1 MIFRTG
7 SILIVGKCNE
17 DILTVIYRYICLI
30 LEKEYSLIQMGFIPS
45 PQEEESKTGG
55 GSGGGSGGGTR
66 NTRKKKLNITNVQL
80 YVESE

>member
-1 MIFRTG
+1 
-7 SILIVGKCNE
+7 
-17 DILTVIYRYICLI
+17 VIYRYICLI

-45 PQEEESKTGG
+45 PQEEDSKSGG
-55 GSGGGSGGGTR
+55 GSGSGGGGTR